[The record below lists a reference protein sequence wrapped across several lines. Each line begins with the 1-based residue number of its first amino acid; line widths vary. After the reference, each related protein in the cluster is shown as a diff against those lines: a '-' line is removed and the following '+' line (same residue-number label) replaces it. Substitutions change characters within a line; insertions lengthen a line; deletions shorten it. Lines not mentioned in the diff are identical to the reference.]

1 MNEFQA
7 TEQAETNR
15 IVQQRQTENRNE
27 LGLLLSKIEDIDN
40 RSLQLDEVIKELT
53 PSDDLE
59 TVKMRLNQ
67 VISVINQL
75 AV

>member
-40 RSLQLDEVIKELT
+40 RGLQLDEVIKELT